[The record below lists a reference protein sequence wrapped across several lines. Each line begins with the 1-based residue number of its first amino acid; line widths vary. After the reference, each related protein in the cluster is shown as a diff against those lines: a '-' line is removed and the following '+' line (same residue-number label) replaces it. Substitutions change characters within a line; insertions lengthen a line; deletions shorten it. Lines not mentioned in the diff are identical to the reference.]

1 MLTCRNALMYFN
13 SETQARVL
21 DRFSFA
27 LRDHGL
33 LMLGKAEMLLTQGQL
48 FRPVDLG
55 HRLFRKA
62 VDHGRRRALVSGGAV
77 EVPQGDIGLRR
88 VAQAAFISA
97 PEAQLVL
104 DRDGVLSMV
113 NDSAVRNLG
122 VRREDVGSPIQDL
135 PLSYQPV
142 ELRGPVAAVH
152 DGGEAVSLKNVP
164 WRRGDQDVW
173 YDVQVVPLSDDGVEV
188 LGVQIT
194 FLDVTR
200 YQLMARDLE
209 AAHRDLET
217 AYEELQSS
225 NEELETTNEELQ
237 SAVEELETTNEELQ
251 STNEELETMNEE
263 LQSTNEELQTL
274 NDELRE
280 RTGEVNQVN
289 TFLESILTGLRGGV
303 VVVDDDL
310 VIRVWNER
318 AERMW
323 GLRAHEAQGQ
333 HFLNLDIGLPVA
345 SLRSTL
351 KSILSGEKSQVEL
364 TVDATNRFGKPVT
377 CTHQLHAAG
386 LPDRPGQRRDRGDGG
401 ARPGGL
407 GPASGRAPAPPYCE
421 PDHPLH
427 RRCVMTTT
435 APAAASAQG
444 TGEVQDAGHVDV
456 LIVGAG
462 VSGIGAAHHLQERFP
477 DRSFV
482 ILDAQDHRGGTWWT
496 HRYPGVR
503 SDSDLFTY
511 GYRFKPWRGPSIA
524 AGEEILDLPR
534 RGHRAR
540 TTSSRH
546 IRYRHRVTAASW
558 SIADRRWTVEVTR
571 ERHRRAAALHHRL
584 PVDVPGLLRP
594 RQALPAAVGGHG
606 PVPGPGRAPAAVARG
621 PRPHRQARRRHR
633 LRSDGG
639 DADPGDRPD
648 RRRT

>member
-1 MLTCRNALMYFN
+1 MPEPEVDASFEALLEHLRTVRGVDFTGYKRASLMRLVRRRMQACHIEDHDAYRDHLEVDPGEFALLFDTLLINVTTFFRDPDAWRALREDLLPGLFALVPDDAPIRVWSAACATGEEAYTLAVVLAEQLGPDEFRRRVKVYATDIDLGALSTARAGVYPRSALAHLDPELVDRYFEPHGSQLAFRADLRPTIVFGRHDLIQDAPISRIDVLTCRNALMYLN

-55 HRLFRKA
+55 HRLFRKTA
-62 VDHGRRRALVSGGAV
+62 EPGRRRPGMTGRAV
-77 EVPQGDIGLRR
+77 EVGQGDMGLRR
-88 VAQAAFISA
+88 VAQAAFTSA

-113 NDSAVRNLG
+113 NDAAVRNLG

-152 DGGEAVSLKNVP
+152 DGGDAVRLKNVP

-173 YDVQVVPLSDDGVEV
+173 YDVLVVPLSDDGGEV
-188 LGVQIT
+188 LGVQIA

-209 AAHRDLET
+209 AAHRNLET

-289 TFLESILTGLRGGV
+289 TFLKSILTGLRGGV
-303 VVVDDDL
+303 VVVDRDL
-310 VIRVWNER
+310 VVRVWNDQ
-318 AERMW
+318 AEQMW
-323 GLRAHEAQGQ
+323 GLRAHEAQGR
-333 HFLNLDIGLPVA
+333 HFLSLDIGLPVA

-351 KSILSGEKSQVEL
+351 TSILSGEKPQVEL

-377 CTHQLHAAG
+377 CTIGCTRLVS
-386 LPDRPGQRRDRGDGG
+386 PR
-401 ARPGGL
+401 
-407 GPASGRAPAPPYCE
+407 
-421 PDHPLH
+421 
-427 RRCVMTTT
+427 
-435 APAAASAQG
+435 
-444 TGEVQDAGHVDV
+444 GEVNGAIVV
-456 LIVGAG
+456 LGE
-462 VSGIGAAHHLQERFP
+462 L
-477 DRSFV
+477 
-482 ILDAQDHRGGTWWT
+482 AQ
-496 HRYPGVR
+496 
-503 SDSDLFTY
+503 
-511 GYRFKPWRGPSIA
+511 
-524 AGEEILDLPR
+524 
-534 RGHRAR
+534 
-540 TTSSRH
+540 
-546 IRYRHRVTAASW
+546 AS
-558 SIADRRWTVEVTR
+558 
-571 ERHRRAAALHHRL
+571 
-584 PVDVPGLLRP
+584 
-594 RQALPAAVGGHG
+594 
-606 PVPGPGRAPAAVARG
+606 
-621 PRPHRQARRRHR
+621 
-633 LRSDGG
+633 
-639 DADPGDRPD
+639 
-648 RRRT
+648 